1 MSAQHWQQFG
11 SSGHAVGVIGQGT
24 WNLERSPRREAIATL
39 RRGLDLGLNHID
51 TAEMYGSGEAERLV
65 GEAIAGRRGEVYL
78 VSKVLPQNATRRGV
92 VEACERSLAALH
104 TDHLDCYLLHWRG
117 SVPLRETLEAFVALQ
132 AAGKIRSWGV
142 SNFDHE
148 DLGELEALGLG
159 LPVCNQV
166 LYHLRERA
174 IEHTVLPWCH
184 AHGIAVTAYT
194 PFGPGAFPD
203 ARSAAGRALDHVAR
217 RHEATSR
224 QIALAF
230 LTRHAQVFPIPKAS
244 TVAHVEEN
252 AGAGTLTLSRESIDE
267 LEAAFPAKAWTGS
280 LPMI

>member
-1 MSAQHWQQFG
+1 MSAQQIRQFG
-11 SSGHAVGVIGQGT
+11 SSGHAIGVIGQGT
-24 WNLERSPRREAIATL
+24 WQLERAPRREALATL

-51 TAEMYGSGEAERLV
+51 TAEMYGSGESEAVV

-78 VSKVLPQNATRRGV
+78 VSKVLPQNASRRGIPQ
-92 VEACERSLAALH
+92 ACERSLKALR

-117 SVPLRETLEAFVALQ
+117 SIPLGETIEAFIALQ
-132 AAGKIRSWGV
+132 EAGKIRAWGV
-142 SNFDHE
+142 SNFDDE
-148 DLGELEALGLG
+148 DLAELEGLGLG

-184 AHGIAVTAYT
+184 ARGVAVTAYT
-194 PFGPGAFPD
+194 PFGPGKFGSP
-203 ARSAAGRALDHVAR
+203 ALEAVAR
-217 RHEATSR
+217 RLEATPR
-224 QIALAF
+224 QVALAF

-252 AGAGTLTLSRESIDE
+252 AGAGTITLSRESIDE
-267 LEAAFPAKAWTGS
+267 LEAAFPARPWTGR